1 MQSDSI
7 QYEVDEGVAY
17 ITLDRPPLNLIDL
30 ELTEDYL
37 RALDTADADE
47 EVRVLVLSG
56 NGKGLSA
63 GVDIKFMR
71 DFDDAAMAAFVQRF
85 YVDQVKRCL
94 LYTSDAAD
102 E

>member
-47 EVRVLVLSG
+47 DVKVLVLSG

-63 GVDIKFMR
+63 GVDI
-71 DFDDAAMAAFVQRF
+71 
-85 YVDQVKRCL
+85 CL